1 MNNKEKVSIVIT
13 ATIESNG
20 KQVNFKVISENHLVM
35 LDPNDHLTEIAN
47 IMIDE
52 SGIVTTKSLNTS
64 RWPEDAAKCLL
75 ECSRGCNG
83 SLTCVAGCA
92 ATCATI
98 IIG

>member
-1 MNNKEKVSIVIT
+1 MKNKEKVSVVIT

-20 KQVNFKVISENHLVM
+20 KQVNFKVISEDHLVM

-52 SGIVTTKSLNTS
+52 NGIATTKSLNAS
-64 RWPEDAAKCLL
+64 RWPEDAGKCLL